1 MDEDAY
7 QVYECWYVVN
17 KTEESLRI
25 IAIDMDKKLLPGDT
39 IPIYGRHRDVD
50 KDFDKLIL
58 DFSCFYTR
66 RYGTHKDII
75 LCDSI
80 LKEILAWKYETLWIN
95 EIPIDQTTPWE
106 QRNAFL
112 EEQQM
117 LNIPIEVIIAVTDR
131 HFKSEFKR
139 KQLPIKLERN
149 GFLV

>member
-1 MDEDAY
+1 MRRLLIILFLIVSYSCNKGAY

-80 LKEILAWKYETLWIN
+80 LKEIVTWSIYDENINGYHLMNESAWQKLYEPN
-95 EIPIDQTTPWE
+95 
-106 QRNAFL
+106 NARFSWFYTISPEDL
-112 EEQQM
+112 IR
-117 LNIPIEVIIAVTDR
+117 LR
-131 HFKSEFKR
+131 
-139 KQLPIKLERN
+139 
-149 GFLV
+149 GY